1 MARRAL
7 GRPGLG
13 AVLLLGLLA
22 GCAGAGTPHPDP
34 STDAAPPSAAS
45 PGTADADAQDT
56 RGDLARLAEGAA
68 GEVPTVAVTPTRDPD
83 EVVLGGDVS
92 WPQCPRGMGIPEKRT
107 LGMPMPLDAAE
118 HVVVGLTNGPGFH
131 VNPCLADQLAWVA
144 DRHLLGAAYAVASF
158 PDAATLAAH
167 GASGPW
173 TGGGELDR
181 LRNTGYAQGM
191 FNVGSLR
198 ETGFATPVVWIDVEP
213 VPDFAWSDDAV
224 ANAAVVEG
232 VARAY
237 TDAGYAIG
245 VYSTPYLW
253 QQVVGDL
260 ALGVPEWRAA
270 GHTSRQ
276 EALARCAADRSI
288 QGGPAV
294 LAQWVEADRDQNVTC
309 PGVAAELD
317 RWFHQY

>member
-7 GRPGLG
+7 GRPWLG

-22 GCAGAGTPHPDP
+22 GCADAGTPRADP
-34 STDAAPPSAAS
+34 SADSAAPAATDATASA
-45 PGTADADAQDT
+45 GTDPQ
-56 RGDLARLAEGAA
+56 GDLARLAEGAA
-68 GEVPTVAVTPTRDPD
+68 GDVPTVAVSPTRDPA
-83 EVVLGGDVS
+83 EAVLGGDVS

-118 HVVVGLTNGPGFH
+118 YVVVGLTNGPGFH
-131 VNPCLADQLAWVA
+131 ANPCLADQLAWVA

-158 PDAATLAAH
+158 PDDATVAAH
-167 GASGPW
+167 GAAGPW
-173 TGGGELDR
+173 AGGAELDR
-181 LRNTGYAQGM
+181 LRNTGYAQGR
-191 FNVGSLR
+191 FNVASLR
-198 ETGFATPVVWIDVEP
+198 DTGFTTPVVWIDVEP
-213 VPDFAWSDDAV
+213 VPDFAWSDDPV

-253 QQVVGDL
+253 EQVVGDL
-260 ALGVPEWRAA
+260 ALGIPEWRAA
-270 GHTSRQ
+270 GHTSRD
-276 EALARCAADRSI
+276 EALERCGADWSI

-294 LAQWVEADRDQNVTC
+294 LGQWVEADRDQNVTC
-309 PGVAAELD
+309 PGVAAELE